1 MTMARTKRNHQN
13 IRQPERVTV
22 KLDKLVPGGQAL
34 GTLDNGMKV
43 FVWGALPDEEVVV
56 EIAKKK
62 SHYAE
67 GFVDSLITASPDRIA
82 PRDACFLSTSPW
94 QMMSEEAEIRYKS
107 QLVVEAFQ
115 QQMIDLPPKTIQ
127 DDGKFYHYRNKM
139 EYSLWYDHDTAKI
152 YPAFHRRGS
161 HQKLALTG
169 RHDSSIE
176 RPEIW
181 AEATRIINELN
192 QTGEEARHFQSLVI
206 RCNQAGETSYGL
218 FRMNQ
223 PHPDM
228 QTLHDKILGYDYTY
242 SPNGFFQIN
251 LPVYEMALKAMQPWI
266 NTDRVVDMYAGV
278 GTIGLSVARDRKLT
292 LVETNP
298 FACAE
303 MRKNI
308 PAGHDNIKSVEA
320 KSEEALDF
328 ITGDSTI
335 IVDPPRAG
343 LDTKVVARLNEVT
356 PPTIIYLSCN
366 PSTQARDVAA
376 LADKYQIVY
385 NQPFNFF
392 PRTPHIE
399 NLIVLRAI

>member
-1 MTMARTKRNHQN
+1 MKKPIRT
-13 IRQPERVTV
+13 TV
-22 KLDKLVPGGQAL
+22 KLDKIVPGGHAI
-34 GTLDNGMKV
+34 GTLDSGLKV
-43 FVWGALPDEEVVV
+43 FVWGGLPGETV
-56 EIAKKK
+56 EIDITKRK

-67 GFVDSLITASPDRIA
+67 ASVVRVLGNTSPDRVT
-82 PRDACFLSTSPW
+82 PQDSCYLSTSPW
-94 QMMSEEAEIRYKS
+94 QIMTKAAEIRYKT
-107 QLVVEAFQ
+107 QLVVDIFRQHQLELEPQ
-115 QQMIDLPPKTIQ
+115 TIQ
-127 DDGKFYHYRNKM
+127 GNSKFYYYRNKM

-152 YPAFHRRGS
+152 HPAFHRRGS
-161 HQKLALTG
+161 HQKVMINS
-169 RHDSSIE
+169 SSIE

-192 QTGEEARHFQSLVI
+192 QAGEEARHFQSLLI
-206 RCNQAGETSYGL
+206 RCDQTGRVSSGL

-266 NTDRVVDMYAGV
+266 NTDHVVDMYAGV

-308 PAGHDNIKSVEA
+308 PAGHDNIKPVEA

-366 PSTQARDVAA
+366 PATQARDVSA